1 MITISMDMLQ
11 TAALAMILFLLGRFI
26 VSRVEFLQ
34 RCCIPAPVVGGLVF
48 AIVHLVTHQMQWM
61 EVEFDETLRIAF
73 MNFFFTS
80 VGFGASFKLLKKGSV
95 AVLLFTALA
104 TVLLVGQ
111 NIIGAVVAPLFGE
124 SPLLGLCMGSIPLVG
139 GHGSSASWGPVF
151 TTDYGVM
158 GAEVVALAC
167 ATYGLVAG
175 SLMGGPLGRAKIK
188 KYNLTPDMKE
198 VEKDSGLGEPE
209 TVYTTRS
216 EKLDSDTILD
226 GFVLIVIASGVG
238 TYITNFCASIHIT
251 LPTYIGSLLVALII
265 RNIADATGRELPLK
279 AIDVMGN
286 TCLNVFLGIA
296 LMTLKLWQLASLAL
310 PIIVILALETVWMFL
325 FANFVVFKAMG
336 GDYEAAV
343 MTSAICGFGM
353 GATPN
358 AMANMLT
365 IRNRFGPAPKA
376 FFVVPLVGGMFID
389 LVNTGVIILFVNFL
403 KIA

>member
-48 AIVHLVTHQMQWM
+48 AIVHLVTYQMNWM
-61 EVEFDETLRIAF
+61 EIEFDETLRVAF

-111 NIIGAVVAPLFGE
+111 NIIGVVIAPLFGE

-139 GHGSSASWGPVF
+139 GHGSSASWGDVF
-151 TTDYGVM
+151 ETKYAVENAM
-158 GAEVVALAC
+158 VVAVAC

-175 SLMGGPLGRAKIK
+175 SLMGGPLGRSKIK
-188 KYNLTPDMKE
+188 KYNLPPDMKE

-238 TYITNFCASIHIT
+238 TYITNFCASIEIT
-251 LPTYIGSLLVALII
+251 LPTYIGSLLVALIF
-265 RNIADATGRELPLK
+265 RNVADATGRELPLK

-358 AMANMLT
+358 AMANMQALTDRFVPSVKAYILVPIVGSMFADFINSLT
-365 IRNRFGPAPKA
+365 IT
-376 FFVVPLVGGMFID
+376 FFINL
-389 LVNTGVIILFVNFL
+389 L
-403 KIA
+403 

>member
-1 MITISMDMLQ
+1 MITFSMDMLQ

-26 VSRVEFLQ
+26 VGRVEFLQ

-48 AIVHLVTHQMQWM
+48 AILHLILYQTGVL
-61 EVEFDETLRIAF
+61 EVQFEEVLRVAF

-80 VGFGASFKLLKKGSV
+80 VGFGASFKLLKKGSI

-111 NIIGAVVAPLFGE
+111 NIIGAAIAPLFGE

-151 TTDYGVM
+151 TEQYGVS

-175 SLMGGPLGRAKIK
+175 SLMGGPLGRSKIK

-198 VEKDSGLGEPE
+198 VEEESGLGEPE
-209 TVYTTRS
+209 TVQTVRS

-238 TYITNFCASIHIT
+238 TYITNFFASIGVT
-251 LPTYIGSLLVALII
+251 LPTYIGSLLVGLII

-310 PIIVILALETVWMFL
+310 PIIVILALETIWMFV

-343 MTSAICGFGM
+343 MTAAICGFGM

-365 IRNRFGPAPKA
+365 IRNRYGPAPKA

-389 LVNTGVIILFVNFL
+389 LVNTAVITLFANIL
-403 KIA
+403 A

>member
-1 MITISMDMLQ
+1 MFTLSMDMLQ
-11 TAALAMILFLLGRFI
+11 TAALAMMLFLLGRFI

-48 AIVHLVTHQMQWM
+48 AIAHLIVYQAGIM
-61 EVEFDETLRIAF
+61 EFQFEEVLKTAF

-95 AVLLFTALA
+95 AVFLFTALA
-104 TVLLVGQ
+104 TVLVLGQ
-111 NIIGAVVAPLFGE
+111 NIIGAVVAPMFGE

-139 GHGSSASWGPVF
+139 GHGTSASWGEVF
-151 TTDYGVM
+151 EAKYAVENAM
-158 GAEVVALAC
+158 VVAVAC

-188 KYNLTPDMKE
+188 KYNLTPDMRE
-198 VEKDSGLGEPE
+198 VEADSSLGEPE
-209 TVYTTRS
+209 TVQTVRS

-226 GFVLIVIASGVG
+226 GFVLIVIASGLG
-238 TYITNFCASIHIT
+238 TYITNFCASIEIT
-251 LPTYIGSLLVALII
+251 LPTYIGSLLVALIF
-265 RNIADATGRELPLK
+265 RNVADATGRELPLK

-310 PIIVILALETVWMFL
+310 PIIVILALETVWMYV
-325 FANFVVFKAMG
+325 FASFVVFPAMG
-336 GDYEAAV
+336 RDYEAAV

-389 LVNTGVIILFVNFL
+389 LVNTGVITLFANIL
-403 KIA
+403 K